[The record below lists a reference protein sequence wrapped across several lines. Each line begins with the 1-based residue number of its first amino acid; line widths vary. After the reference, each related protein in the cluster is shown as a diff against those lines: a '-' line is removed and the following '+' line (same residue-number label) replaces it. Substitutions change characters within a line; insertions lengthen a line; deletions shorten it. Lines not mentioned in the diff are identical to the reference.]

1 MGNPVTVSI
10 DDMKQMLDTV
20 YYGRK
25 IDFKNNKK
33 VG

>member
-1 MGNPVTVSI
+1 MLGATKVNPVTVSI

-25 IDFKNNKK
+25 IDF
-33 VG
+33 